1 MLASRRPI
9 NVTSEPERL
18 APSVVPTTV
27 GEVAISP
34 GVARALK
41 RLADQAQDA
50 IDKRDTAIIE
60 AKKAGATLRELEAAT
75 GINHVTVMRMIEKRE
90 RVQSGDT

>member
-1 MLASRRPI
+1 M
-9 NVTSEPERL
+9 TSEPDRL
-18 APSVVPTTV
+18 ARSVAPTTV

-34 GVARALK
+34 AEARRLK
-41 RLADQAQDA
+41 RLAEQAQDA
-50 IDKRDTAIIE
+50 IDKRDAAILE

-75 GINHVTVMRMIEKRE
+75 GINHVTVMRMIERRE